1 MNKMSKTQHST
12 YPKELYDYLQAFHGT
27 FYVKSSKKIDIAKII
42 EKVNYFFIRNG
53 EKEDTPQSNGTNS
66 MVNAILL
73 AILFKN
79 MIPEDLKLQL
89 PVVFDEV
96 GKLDEDN
103 LNEIYKIVT
112 DQNLTLFAATPDQ
125 TGTIASVLDLYH
137 DLSCFQATDVTVYDK
152 AKTIYFQG
160 MEERLINLE

>member
-1 MNKMSKTQHST
+1 MSKTQYST
-12 YPKELYDYLQAFHGT
+12 YPKELYDYLQSFHNT

-42 EKVNYFFIRNG
+42 EKVNYSFYRNE

-112 DQNLTLFAATPDQ
+112 DQNLTLFAATPEQ

-137 DLSCFQATDVTVYDK
+137 DLSCCQATDVTVYGK
-152 AKTIYFQG
+152 AKTIYFPG
-160 MEERLINLE
+160 MEERLINLG